1 MFVEMVHKRNSS
13 TKMPLSLYDIN
24 INTERENIW
33 ALVFTTSRRDAI
45 KITRAK
51 LQRDF
56 IRALVRTRL
65 LVFTTSQGP
74 LFHHLGDSVSENI
87 TYADDETEYTI
98 SNQLWL
104 EPVPNSTGNDMPINL
119 WMGSVLKSQPSAQR
133 TCLRSV
139 NYFVSAPHLICDMSE
154 QDAISEVY
162 KQDARLRPIDSMEQV
177 ETHIILSR
185 VKLKNKKGE
194 NAHIIQQ
201 ETS

>member
-1 MFVEMVHKRNSS
+1 
-13 TKMPLSLYDIN
+13 MPLNLYDVN

-33 ALVFTTSRRDAI
+33 TLVFTTSRRDAI

-65 LVFTTSQGP
+65 LIFTTSEGP
-74 LFHHLGDSVSENI
+74 LFYHLGDSVSENI
-87 TYADDETEYTI
+87 TYADDETDYTI

-104 EPVPNSTGNDMPINL
+104 EPVPNYL
-119 WMGSVLKSQPSAQR
+119 GSDVPVSVWFGSILKSQPSAQR
-133 TCLRSV
+133 TSLKSV
-139 NYFVSAPHLICDMSE
+139 NYFVSAPHLLCDMSE
-154 QDAISEVY
+154 KEAMLEVY
-162 KQDARLRPIDSMEQV
+162 KQDAQLRPMDTMEQV
-177 ETHIILSR
+177 ETHIVLLR
-185 VKLKNKKGE
+185 VKLTSKKGE